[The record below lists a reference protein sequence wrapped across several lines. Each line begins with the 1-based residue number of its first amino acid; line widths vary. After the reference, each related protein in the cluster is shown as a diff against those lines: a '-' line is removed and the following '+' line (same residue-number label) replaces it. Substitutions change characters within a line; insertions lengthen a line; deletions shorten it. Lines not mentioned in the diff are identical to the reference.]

1 MKDKIL
7 IAAGAALLLILAAFY
22 LRPVPGPTP
31 TAAEVSSSPAAR
43 AERRLPRRPAP
54 PLISTVAP
62 SDPSPDDSRSTNL
75 IARLM
80 KEGEAPKLTREQIES
95 YLAINRR
102 SVESL
107 LAAFRVSGDKT
118 FLKEARE
125 KFPNDPR
132 VAFASLF
139 KTDSVEERR
148 EWLEHFKQAAPENS
162 LAGYLSALDYFKAGQ
177 SDRAVEELGTAA
189 GKTRFQDYSL
199 DFMQSAEEAYR
210 SAGYSEAEAK
220 AIAATQ
226 LLLPHLSEFRDLGR
240 KMVDLSNSY
249 RQAGDQESAQAA
261 LQMAT
266 DLGKRL
272 EQPSGWNT
280 LIGELVGIAVEKDA
294 LTAMDPAAAYGTSGQ
309 TVQGRLD
316 ELARQRQARR
326 EIVRDNWSLVES
338 MSEAE
343 LSMYFDREKLFGEI
357 EALKWA
363 RSRAQ
368 GQ

>member
-31 TAAEVSSSPAAR
+31 IAEAPPSPAAR
-43 AERRLPRRPAP
+43 AERRLPRLPAP
-54 PLISTVAP
+54 RLTPSVAP

-80 KEGEAPKLTREQIES
+80 KEGEAPKLTPDQIES
-95 YLAINRR
+95 YLAANRR

-189 GKTRFQDYSL
+189 GKTSFQDYSL

-249 RQAGDQESAQAA
+249 KQAGDQESAQAA

-272 EQPSGWNT
+272 AQPSGWNT
-280 LIGELVGIAVEKDA
+280 LIGELVGMAVEKDA

-316 ELARQRQARR
+316 ELGRQREARR
-326 EIVRDNWSLVES
+326 EIVRANWSLVES

-343 LSMYFDREKLFGEI
+343 LSMYFDREKIFGEI

-363 RSRAQ
+363 RNRAR